1 MQLEKAGQ
9 PHCSVLFLFIDWTKA
24 PKQRGSLKR
33 ALGVEQLLD
42 PSTSLGRQKERKH
55 VLQTFVSLCGQEK
68 GETKTSARCPR
79 ITFLQVFL
87 EGLEQMRII
96 FLRYLKIFKILFSFS

>member
-9 PHCSVLFLFIDWTKA
+9 PHCSVLFLFIGWTKA
-24 PKQRGSLKR
+24 TKQKGSRKR

-55 VLQTFVSLCGQEK
+55 LLQTFVSLSVQE
-68 GETKTSARCPR
+68 
-79 ITFLQVFL
+79 
-87 EGLEQMRII
+87 
-96 FLRYLKIFKILFSFS
+96 